1 MTTFI
6 ITDLTK
12 TKDLGQWQHEMLTV
26 LDNLTAQFN
35 KEAHVNKTFH
45 IFEHSKFN
53 NFILGIKSFASNQL

>member
-35 KEAHVNKTFH
+35 KEAHVNKTV
-45 IFEHSKFN
+45 K
-53 NFILGIKSFASNQL
+53 ILKIET